1 MRQALRALG
10 WATKILWILIIV
22 FAATIVYSALP
33 MNFRMGFG
41 EPQAAFSD
49 GVIVMSFP
57 LIINNSGY
65 YPVSDLNLTTSL
77 MDDEGNLVSTST
89 TFVPLIARSSNLEKS
104 HNVSLSLNDLNLTR
118 FLFEDSDFTA
128 DLSIAMKFARVVP
141 LQVATE
147 MAIPWGAPLYN
158 FSVGEMTPQ
167 FNGTH
172 YLGAV
177 PISFENHSPFLNV
190 TGAIRFEI
198 LNDEGEPVVSG
209 EKIVDVPSH
218 SGYGGQVELIVD
230 DLAKI
235 TANRQARVSFETSM
249 FNFRMVIPYG

>member
-118 FLFEDSDFTA
+118 FLFEDSNFTA
-128 DLSIAMKFARVVP
+128 ELSIAMKFARVVP

-158 FSVGEMTPQ
+158 FSIGEITYYP
-167 FNGTH
+167 NGT
-172 YLGAV
+172 GVV
-177 PISFENHSPFLNV
+177 PISFENRSPLLNV
-190 TGAIRFEI
+190 NGTIRLEI
-198 LNDEGEPVVSG
+198 YNNRGEPVGSG
-209 EKIVDVPSH
+209 EKRVDVPSN
-218 SGYGGQVELIVD
+218 YGRYVDEIELIVD
-230 DLAKI
+230 DPAKI
-235 TANRQARVSFETSM
+235 TPSGQVHVSFETSM
-249 FNFRMVIPYG
+249 FNFGPVVIPYG